1 MTKRKAKTEGGA
13 KPGDGAYA
21 RLPKVKKAAPGAAP
35 GAAPVKRGRG
45 RPPVTAEPVT
55 NANVLLL
62 SRQIIALDQFSVDV
76 RRATGGKVNRAAIIR
91 AAVEALLQAGIPPAD
106 VRTDADILPAML
118 SRLAGRGK

>member
-1 MTKRKAKTEGGA
+1 MSKRKAKTESGA

-21 RLPKVKKAAPGAAP
+21 RLPKVKKAAP

-55 NANVLLL
+55 NANVLLFD
-62 SRQIIALDQFSVDV
+62 RQILALDQFSVDV

-91 AAVEALLQAGIPPAD
+91 AAVEALLRAGIPPAD

-118 SRLAGRGK
+118 ARLAGRGE